1 MHYGL
6 QKTPGRR
13 YGVLWAVTTEGEIMN
28 TKPEQTR
35 VARLSE
41 EVFEIVRKYGKYG
54 ESISDAILR
63 LIKEGARNV
72 TGNKGSDTK
81 KKS

>member
-1 MHYGL
+1 
-6 QKTPGRR
+6 
-13 YGVLWAVTTEGEIMN
+13 MN